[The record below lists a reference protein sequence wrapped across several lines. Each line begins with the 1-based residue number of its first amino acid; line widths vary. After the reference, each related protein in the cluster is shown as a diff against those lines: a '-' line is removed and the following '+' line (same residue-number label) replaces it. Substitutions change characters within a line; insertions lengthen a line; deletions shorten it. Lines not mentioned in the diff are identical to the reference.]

1 MRQRAIPQLRS
12 ATLTTDSLLRP
23 GGIAHPAGVRK
34 TLKGARDRSPAR
46 PQTGYLRDIPMPARA
61 MPAATLPVANA
72 TKRPGI
78 GSELATPRRLT
89 KTAAIPPSAPK
100 AKYSHGCGSLGLGA
114 STASP
119 NQRCEP
125 AQPTIKI
132 ANQSY
137 IGTPS
142 CFLAA
147 FALGSL
153 CSNLGIPLIGPKGG
167 AEKEITTSFRHG
179 QIVTPMS
186 PSSVSWPSSYPVRYR
201 GASVR
206 KRIASP
212 CAPHPKQW

>member
-1 MRQRAIPQLRS
+1 
-12 ATLTTDSLLRP
+12 
-23 GGIAHPAGVRK
+23 
-34 TLKGARDRSPAR
+34 
-46 PQTGYLRDIPMPARA
+46 MPARA

-72 TKRPGI
+72 TKRPGN

-89 KTAAIPPSAPK
+89 KMAATPPSAPK
-100 AKYSHGCGSLGLGA
+100 AKYSQGCGSLGLGA

-153 CSNLGIPLIGPKGG
+153 CSQLGLPRIGRKGA

-179 QIVTPMS
+179 QIITPA
-186 PSSVSWPSSYPVRYR
+186 PPLPDCWPSTYPVHYR
-201 GASVR
+201 GAPLAQPLRNHGRAGSIDCAMTTLRVVR
-206 KRIASP
+206 GRRSPKEAGERVICRAHALRLRAGRCAQDERNASGRP
-212 CAPHPKQW
+212 QPRSS